1 MSSAAAAAS
10 SAASEAAT
18 AAELRAFTDGFQAR
32 ALQIIYEVIPTK
44 IDSLQAI
51 LTKFRALPCD
61 APVFT
66 PTGAETNASI
76 SRLMLPIKAEIYD
89 LLNLVDPLRMWV
101 SLNIPRI
108 QDQKGMAVSVKEDL
122 VDMLHNGKVS
132 ALGLLESMTKFH
144 VSFCAPARCSDSLL
158 PQIQSGCS
166 FWIVAHSSRMRRV
179 SCCSALP
186 LGRSRQVDQ
195 QEDQISVGIGR
206 SCHGHRGAG

>member
-1 MSSAAAAAS
+1 MSSAAASAAS

-51 LTKFRALPCD
+51 LTEFRALPCD
-61 APVFT
+61 APIFT

-76 SRLMLPIKAEIYD
+76 ARLMLPIKAEIHD
-89 LLNLVDPLRMWV
+89 LLSLVDPLRMWV

-144 VSFCAPARCSDSLL
+144 VRLGEHTHAQLYRRSESAQQRL
-158 PQIQSGCS
+158 
-166 FWIVAHSSRMRRV
+166 RRV
-179 SCCSALP
+179 
-186 LGRSRQVDQ
+186 
-195 QEDQISVGIGR
+195 
-206 SCHGHRGAG
+206 